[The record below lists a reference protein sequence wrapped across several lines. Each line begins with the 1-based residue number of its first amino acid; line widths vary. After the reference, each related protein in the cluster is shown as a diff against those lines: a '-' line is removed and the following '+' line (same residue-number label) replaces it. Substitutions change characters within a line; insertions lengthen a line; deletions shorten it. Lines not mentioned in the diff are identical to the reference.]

1 MSKIKFYIKIL
12 SRHTFK
18 EKHRKCAQ
26 KCAHQDVQEN
36 VNQFGKETSNCRNEI
51 FGCKRCRFELK
62 LQFSTCCSVKIFIS

>member
-26 KCAHQDVQEN
+26 KCAQKCAHQDVQEN
-36 VNQFGKETSNCRNEI
+36 CTKNEI